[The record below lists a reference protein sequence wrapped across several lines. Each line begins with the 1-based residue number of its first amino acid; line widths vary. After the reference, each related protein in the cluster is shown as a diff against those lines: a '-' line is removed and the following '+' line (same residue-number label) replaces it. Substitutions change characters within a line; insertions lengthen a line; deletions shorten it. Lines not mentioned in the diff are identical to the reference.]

1 MAEQYVLFDELEDV
15 LGIDQAHQ
23 LVKNYAGST
32 LYIPKRPLL
41 IQKHEKIRK
50 EFSEGAG
57 YRELARRYAYSER
70 NIRYIVHK
78 KQAKKSQ

>member
-15 LGIDQAHQ
+15 LGVEQARH
-23 LVKNYAGST
+23 LVNNYAGST

-41 IQKHEKIRK
+41 IQKHESIRK

-57 YRELARRYAYSER
+57 YRELARRYGYSER

-78 KQAKKSQ
+78 KQN